1 MATFVGL
8 VMLTLFSVNGLAFT
22 AMKGPPIAEKSD
34 GKHIAKV
41 GDNVKLSC
49 PIQGYPTPMVTWAR
63 NGEVINYAWSRFR
76 TNKKH
81 MKIKGVVKED
91 TGVYFCKAINGFGN
105 VEIKV
110 ELIVIN
116 PEDLNGISADQISR
130 LSPPVFSARTKEAE
144 KSKIQTVGSDL
155 KLSCSAS
162 GFPEP
167 TVHWYK
173 DDQLYQNRGDLSIRS
188 LQQRDSG
195 AYSCVAQNIIG
206 TISTTFDVSV
216 RMSQSSPN
224 VLFGPANISVEQGD
238 SATLDCRVTTNYK
251 PNIKWLKKLDV
262 GHDTS
267 DREVIN
273 VGSDHYRMIDND
285 NEIVPTGDGEFLS
298 ELVLTSASP
307 QDEGMYICFVTS
319 LKGGFNFKPSYLSVV
334 KKSDTNS
341 NEDFPL
347 LILVICISIV
357 TTLLIIGTVACLVQK
372 KQKIS
377 PPSPESVQVQ
387 ITPEKPIFKK
397 QLTGTYEK
405 PNFHLTSTRLE
416 DLLTQSTPLNSPET
430 SHDQPQFFLSNN
442 YSEFSDPYGH
452 PVYEVP
458 TLQRTQYS
466 YYEGARQNNSFNSS
480 YSSRR

>member
-1 MATFVGL
+1 
-8 VMLTLFSVNGLAFT
+8 MLILF
-22 AMKGPPIAEKSD
+22 
-34 GKHIAKV
+34 
-41 GDNVKLSC
+41 C
-49 PIQGYPTPMVTWAR
+49 
-63 NGEVINYAWSRFR
+63 
-76 TNKKH
+76 
-81 MKIKGVVKED
+81 
-91 TGVYFCKAINGFGN
+91 
-105 VEIKV
+105 
-110 ELIVIN
+110 
-116 PEDLNGISADQISR
+116 
-130 LSPPVFSARTKEAE
+130 
-144 KSKIQTVGSDL
+144 
-155 KLSCSAS
+155 
-162 GFPEP
+162 
-167 TVHWYK
+167 
-173 DDQLYQNRGDLSIRS
+173 
-188 LQQRDSG
+188 
-195 AYSCVAQNIIG
+195 
-206 TISTTFDVSV
+206 
-216 RMSQSSPN
+216 
-224 VLFGPANISVEQGD
+224 
-238 SATLDCRVTTNYK
+238 
-251 PNIKWLKKLDV
+251 
-262 GHDTS
+262 
-267 DREVIN
+267 
-273 VGSDHYRMIDND
+273 
-285 NEIVPTGDGEFLS
+285 FL
-298 ELVLTSASP
+298 E
-307 QDEGMYICFVTS
+307 
-319 LKGGFNFKPSYLSVV
+319 
-334 KKSDTNS
+334 SDTNS